1 MKYGLSIALVLTLA
15 GCPKG
20 ENAGGGTGTGSTP
33 SGGTTSSTTPMP
45 LGSSAAI
52 APTPT
57 ETTPAPSAKPASST
71 AAVASAK
78 PKDGGAP
85 AARIAQAH
93 IDGRNFAID
102 VTAPSCKADTE
113 CALTIKLNVSGDFHI
128 NKEYP
133 YKFVATA
140 APNVTFLGKG
150 DATTFSKAAG
160 DFAQEGEKTA
170 TMTVRY
176 RPASAGNAKVAG
188 TYKLSVCNPD
198 QCQIEQQPVSIDV
211 PVL

>member
-1 MKYGLSIALVLTLA
+1 MKNGLSIVLLLGLS

-33 SGGTTSSTTPMP
+33 SGGTTSSTTPIP
-45 LGSSAAI
+45 IATSVAAIPSSAE
-52 APTPT
+52 PTPT
-57 ETTPAPSAKPASST
+57 PPPSTKPL
-71 AAVASAK
+71 ASAK
-78 PKDGGAP
+78 TKDAGAP
-85 AARIAQAH
+85 TARAAQAH

-140 APNVTFLGKG
+140 APNVTFLGKA

-160 DFAQEGEKTA
+160 DFAQEGEKSA

-176 RPASAGNAKVAG
+176 KPASAGNAKVAG

-198 QCQIEQQPVSIDV
+198 QCQIEQQAVSIDV
-211 PVL
+211 PVM